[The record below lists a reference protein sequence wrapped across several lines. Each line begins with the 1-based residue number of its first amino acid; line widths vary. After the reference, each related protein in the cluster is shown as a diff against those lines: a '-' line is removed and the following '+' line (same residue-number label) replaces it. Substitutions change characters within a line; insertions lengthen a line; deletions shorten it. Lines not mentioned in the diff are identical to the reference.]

1 MPQLGLVLDQVA
13 QSIGIYVPNL
23 IGALLV
29 LIIGWLVALV
39 AAALVRGILRGT
51 KLDNQIA
58 KWIAGKDGAKA
69 IDVEGLIS
77 KGVFYLIILFVLVA
91 FFETLGLTVVA
102 EPLNQLL
109 AQIFDYAPR
118 LFGAALLLFAAWVI
132 ASISR
137 LVVLR
142 VLGTAKIDKRL
153 EDKAGIQEKKEVPLT
168 KTLGNA
174 VYWVVFLLFL
184 PAILDALAVQGLLG
198 PVQAMVNQIL
208 SFLPNIFAAGLLL
221 LVGWIAARIVQ
232 RIVTNVLNAFAIDK
246 LSEKAGLTAV
256 LGKQRLSEVLGF
268 IVYVL
273 ILIPVLIAALNA
285 LALDAVTRPA
295 SNMLDTI
302 LGAFPAIFAASLVL
316 VLAYTVGRIV
326 AGLITNLLAN
336 IGFNTVLA
344 RIGISKRAEEGK
356 QSPAGVVGY
365 LVLVAIMLF
374 ALIEAFGLLGFGLL
388 AELTAQFVVLAG
400 HIIFGLVIFAIGL
413 YLANVAAKAV
423 QASRVE
429 QAGLLATIAR
439 ISILLLASAMAL
451 RQNGLGK

>member
-1 MPQLGLVLDQVA
+1 M
-13 QSIGIYVPNL
+13 
-23 IGALLV
+23 
-29 LIIGWLVALV
+29 
-39 AAALVRGILRGT
+39 
-51 KLDNQIA
+51 
-58 KWIAGKDGAKA
+58 
-69 IDVEGLIS
+69 
-77 KGVFYLIILFVLVA
+77 VA
-91 FFETLGLTVVA
+91 FFETLGLTIVA

-109 AQIFDYAPR
+109 VQIFDYAPR
-118 LFGAALLLFAAWVI
+118 LFGAAFLLFVAWVI
-132 ASISR
+132 ASISK

-168 KTLGNA
+168 KTLGDA

-232 RIVTNVLNAFAIDK
+232 RIVTNMLNAFALDK

-256 LGKQRLSEVLGF
+256 LGKQRLSEVLGL
-268 IVYVL
+268 IAYVL

-302 LGAFPAIFAASLVL
+302 LGALPAIFAAVLVL
-316 VLAYTVGRIV
+316 VLAYMVGRIV

-344 RIGISKRAEEGK
+344 RIGISRGAEKGK
-356 QSPAGVVGY
+356 QSPASVVGY
-365 LVLVAIMLF
+365 LVLVTIMLF
-374 ALIEAFGLLGFGLL
+374 ALIEAFGLLGFASL
-388 AELTAQFVVLAG
+388 AELTAEFVVLAS
-400 HIIFGLVIFAIGL
+400 HVIFGLVIFAIGL

-423 QASRVE
+423 KVSRVE

-451 RQNGLGK
+451 RQMGLADEIVTLAFGLILGSIAVAIALALGLGGRDVAARHLDEWIRALKK